1 MKKQSTKNEDKK
13 LQLGKIDI
21 YHFPITLDRDEQ
33 KQARGGSAETQPGTM
48 VPIFC

>member
-1 MKKQSTKNEDKK
+1 MKKQVTMKAEKK

-21 YHFPITLDRDEQ
+21 YRFPITLDRDEQ
-33 KQARGGSAETQPGTM
+33 RQARGGSQEIAPGTL